1 MKNILLLMGGL
12 YSLAFAVFHMLF
24 WRVFRWK
31 ADLQRLIP
39 VNRAIIQ
46 VLNLRLIYVFLVM
59 GLATVLFP
67 VALLS
72 TEFGMFILGAVS
84 LFWFMRAIEQ
94 IIFFGLHS
102 VASIALFWV
111 FLIGSG
117 LFATLVFM

>member
-1 MKNILLLMGGL
+1 MKSILLLTGGL

>member
-1 MKNILLLMGGL
+1 MKSILLLTGGL

-72 TEFGMFILGAVS
+72 TELGMFILGAES

-94 IIFFGLHS
+94 IIFFGMHS

>member
-1 MKNILLLMGGL
+1 MKSILLLTGGL

-72 TEFGMFILGAVS
+72 TELGMFILGAES
-84 LFWFMRAIEQ
+84 LLWFIRAI
-94 IIFFGLHS
+94 
-102 VASIALFWV
+102 
-111 FLIGSG
+111 
-117 LFATLVFM
+117 

>member
-1 MKNILLLMGGL
+1 MKSILLLTGGL

-72 TEFGMFILGAVS
+72 TELGMFILVATS
-84 LFWFMRAIEQ
+84 LFWLMRAIEQ
-94 IIFFGLHS
+94 IIFFGLHTA
-102 VASIALFWV
+102 ASIIIFGV

-117 LFATLVFM
+117 LFAAIVFM

>member
-1 MKNILLLMGGL
+1 MKSILLLTGEL

-72 TEFGMFILGAVS
+72 TELGMFILGAES

-94 IIFFGLHS
+94 IIFFGMHS

>member
-1 MKNILLLMGGL
+1 MKNILLLTGGL

>member
-1 MKNILLLMGGL
+1 MKNILLLTGGL

-46 VLNLRLIYVFLVM
+46 VLNLRLIYVFLVV

-72 TEFGMFILGAVS
+72 TEFGMFILGVVS

-102 VASIALFWV
+102 IASIALFWV

>member
-1 MKNILLLMGGL
+1 MKNILLLTGGL

-46 VLNLRLIYVFLVM
+46 VLNLRLIYVFLVV

-72 TEFGMFILGAVS
+72 TEFGMFILGVVS

>member
-1 MKNILLLMGGL
+1 
-12 YSLAFAVFHMLF
+12 MLF

>member
-1 MKNILLLMGGL
+1 MKNILLLTGGL

-46 VLNLRLIYVFLVM
+46 VLNLRLIYVFLVV

-72 TEFGMFILGAVS
+72 TELGMFILGAES

-94 IIFFGLHS
+94 IIFFGMHS

>member
-1 MKNILLLMGGL
+1 MKNILLLTGGL

-46 VLNLRLIYVFLVM
+46 VLNLRLIYVFLVV

-94 IIFFGLHS
+94 IIFFGMHS

>member
-1 MKNILLLMGGL
+1 MKNILLLTGGL

-46 VLNLRLIYVFLVM
+46 VLNLRLIYVFLVV

>member
-1 MKNILLLMGGL
+1 MKNILLLTGGL

-46 VLNLRLIYVFLVM
+46 VLNLRLIYVFLVV

-102 VASIALFWV
+102 IASIALFWV

>member
-1 MKNILLLMGGL
+1 MKSILLLTGGI

-39 VNRAIIQ
+39 VNRAIMQ

-72 TEFGMFILGAVS
+72 TELGMFILGAVS

>member
-1 MKNILLLMGGL
+1 MKSILLLTGGL

-102 VASIALFWV
+102 IASIALFWV

>member
-1 MKNILLLMGGL
+1 MKNILLLTGGL

-72 TEFGMFILGAVS
+72 TELGMFILGAES

-94 IIFFGLHS
+94 IIFFGMHS

>member
-1 MKNILLLMGGL
+1 MKNILLLTGGL
-12 YSLAFAVFHMLF
+12 FSLAFAVFHMLF

-46 VLNLRLIYVFLVM
+46 VLNLRLIYVFLVI